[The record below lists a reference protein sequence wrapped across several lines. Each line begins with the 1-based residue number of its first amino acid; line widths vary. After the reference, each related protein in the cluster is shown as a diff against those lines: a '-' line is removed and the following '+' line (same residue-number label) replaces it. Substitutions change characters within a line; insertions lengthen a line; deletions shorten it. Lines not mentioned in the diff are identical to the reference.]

1 MIAARG
7 DYSTPAVA
15 RLMTVVWCRAW
26 VAVESQ
32 GRYTGQ
38 MHLDLRAMLRPA
50 AALLFLSIALPASGQ
65 PQAKSPAR
73 KAASDAKAAPVSTA
87 SAKATKP
94 AEPGWL
100 YKGSDIPPDTDWR
113 LGVLPNG
120 VRYALRRN
128 GVPPGQVA
136 IRVRIDAGSLMESD
150 SERGFAHLIEHLT
163 FRGSVYVADGEAKR
177 VWQRL
182 GTTFG
187 SDTNAATTPTATSY
201 KLDLPGATAE
211 SLDESLKIM
220 SGMMAQPAITTAA
233 LNAERPVVLAEQ
245 REQPGPQVRLT
256 DSIRKLFFAGQPLAD
271 RSPIGSIKT
280 LEESTSDS
288 VRAFHDRWYRPE
300 RTVVVI
306 AGDMDPALMEQ
317 FVTKHFS
324 SWQGTGPAP
333 AEPDF
338 GKPDPTLPSVGA
350 TVEPS
355 EPTFVSMAVLRPWAY
370 FDDTILFNQKRMVD
384 NLAVRLIDRRLEQ
397 SARRGASFLAAD
409 VNLIDVSR
417 SVNATFVQVQPIGDD
432 WLPALRDVRAVIA
445 DAMATPPTEAEIA
458 REVGEWDSAMK
469 NAVDTARAEAGA
481 AQADNMLEAVDIR
494 ETTTT
499 AQISYD
505 ILRGAEEKKMFT
517 PEAVLA
523 STRKIFTGDATRAI
537 VNVHAPDP
545 TVVTQLKTA
554 LDADVSTQA
563 VKRGAISTVTFAD
576 LPKLGAPG
584 TIVSRTPLFEI
595 VPGLGIERIDFAN
608 GVRVMLYPNGAE
620 DNRVYVRVRFGG
632 GYNALPA
639 NRASPAWA
647 ASLAL
652 VAGGIGKLGQE
663 ELDQLTT
670 GRRLG
675 FGFGISDDAFTL
687 SALTAP
693 QDLADELM
701 LIATK
706 LAAPGWDPNPVAR
719 ARAAALSAFSG
730 YGASP
735 TGILSRDLN
744 GLLHA
749 GDPRWK
755 TPTPEQVKALTPAQ
769 FRAFWEPLLA
779 SGPIEVQVF
788 GDFKTEDAV
797 AAISRSLGALPP
809 RVASKRAAPPVK
821 FPVAGKPP
829 LVLTHQGP
837 ENQAVAVMAWA
848 TGSGAEGISESRRL
862 DLVAQILSD
871 RLYDRLRSEAG
882 ASYSPSVQS
891 NWPVGLKNGGRLV
904 AIGQVPPDKVDY
916 FFTLMREIAADL
928 IARPIEADELRR
940 TVVPYIQLISRS
952 ATGNTFWL
960 NLLEGSTYDSGRL
973 AVAKGLK
980 DDLANITPTQIQEVA
995 AKYLKPEA
1003 AFTMAVVPKPKAKA
1017 AGPGAKSA
1025 PKAK

>member
-1 MIAARG
+1 MPRRRNLR
-7 DYSTPAVA
+7 DDP
-15 RLMTVVWCRAW
+15 AW
-26 VAVESQ
+26 VAVDSQ
-32 GRYTGQ
+32 RRYTDH
-38 MHLDLRAMLRPA
+38 MHAPVR
-50 AALLFLSIALPASGQ
+50 ALLRSATMLLLFATALPASAQHQ
-65 PQAKSPAR
+65 PRSNPRKAERQSPAP
-73 KAASDAKAAPVSTA
+73 KPAAEHKDA
-87 SAKATKP
+87 P

-100 YKGSDIPPDTDWR
+100 YKGSDIPPDTDWK

-177 VWQRL
+177 IWQRL

-201 KLDLPGATAE
+201 KLDLPGATSE

-220 SGMMAQPAITTAA
+220 SGMMAQPTLSTEA

-256 DSIRKLFFAGQPLAD
+256 DAIRKLFFAGQPLAD

-280 LEESTSDS
+280 LEAATAES

-317 FVTKHFS
+317 LVAKHFS
-324 SWQGTGPAP
+324 GWKGTGPAP

-338 GKPDPTLPSVGA
+338 GKPDPTQPTVAS

-355 EPTFVSMAVLRPWAY
+355 EPTIVSFVVLRPWQY

-384 NLAVRLIDRRLEQ
+384 QLAVRLIDRRLEQ

-417 SVNATFVQVQPIGDD
+417 SANATFVQVQPIGND
-432 WLPALRDVRAVIA
+432 WMAALRDVRAVIA
-445 DAMATPPTEAEIA
+445 DAQATPPTEEEIA
-458 REVGEWDSAMK
+458 REVAEWDSAMK
-469 NAVDTARAEAGA
+469 NAVDTAQAEAGA

-505 ILRGAEEKKMFT
+505 ILRGAQEKKMFT

-523 STRKIFTGDATRAI
+523 STRKIFTGDATRAL
-537 VNVHAPDP
+537 VNVQAPDP
-545 TVVTQLKTA
+545 TVTAQLKTA
-554 LDADVSTQA
+554 LEADVSTLA
-563 VKRGAISTVTFAD
+563 VKRGPIGKVTFDD
-576 LPKLGAPG
+576 LPKLGSPG
-584 TIVSRTPLFEI
+584 TIASRTPLFEI
-595 VPGLGIERIDFAN
+595 VSGLGIERIDFAN
-608 GVRVMLYPNGAE
+608 GVRAMIYPNAAE

-639 NRASPAWA
+639 NRPTPAWA

-652 VAGGIGKLGQE
+652 IAGGIGKLGQE

-675 FGFGISDDAFTL
+675 FGFGITDDAFL
-687 SALTAP
+687 LNALTSP
-693 QDLADELM
+693 QDLADELTLM
-701 LIATK
+701 ATK
-706 LAAPGWDPNPVAR
+706 LAAPGWDPNPVSR

-730 YGASP
+730 YTASP

-755 TPTPEQVKALTPAQ
+755 TPTPEQVKALTAAQ
-769 FRAFWEPLLA
+769 FRTFWEPILA

-788 GDFKTEDAV
+788 GDVKADDVVQAL
-797 AAISRSLGALPP
+797 ARSFGALPP
-809 RVASKRAAPPVK
+809 RAAPKRTAPPVK
-821 FPVAGKPP
+821 FPAGGKPP
-829 LVLTHQGP
+829 LVLTHEGP
-837 ENQAVAVMAWA
+837 ENQAVAVMAWQ

-891 NWPVGLKNGGRLV
+891 NWPIALKNGGRLV
-904 AIGQVPPDKVDY
+904 AVGQVPPDKVDY
-916 FFTLMREIAADL
+916 FFTLMREIVADL

-940 TVVPYIQLISRS
+940 TVVPYIQYISRS

-960 NLLEGSTYDSGRL
+960 NQLEGSTFDAGRL
-973 AVAKGLK
+973 AIARGLR
-980 DDLANITPTQIQEVA
+980 DDLANITSAQIQAVA

-1003 AFTMAVVPKPKAKA
+1003 AWTMSVVPKAAASANKGAAAK
-1017 AGPGAKSA
+1017 
-1025 PKAK
+1025 